1 MVKAVFMDYTGTIIQ
16 EKGADLEKL
25 VSRIWK
31 NSQLETTEETV
42 RYWWSLLKRMEEK
55 SYGDAF
61 LTEDEIVDCLLEQL
75 GREKGLND
83 DFSELHKLFQRFWM
97 YAPVFDDVKD
107 FFEQCKLPVYIITNN
122 GACYVEECLRH
133 NQLKA
138 AGIISGEMVKA
149 YKPHREVFAYALE
162 KSGCSAKEVVHIGD
176 SVVSDVNGAAAAGI
190 TPILIDRKGK
200 EQCLKY
206 KVIHRLTETLEYL
219 GCLR

>member
-97 YAPVFDDVKD
+97 YAPVFDDVKE
-107 FFEQCKLPVYIITNN
+107 FFEKCSLPIYVITNN
-122 GACYVEECLRH
+122 GVCYVQECLEQ
-133 NQLKA
+133 NGLTA
-138 AGIISGEMVKA
+138 VGIISGEMVRA
-149 YKPHREVFAYALE
+149 YKPHKEVFDYAL
-162 KSGCSAKEVVHIGD
+162 KISGCAAGEVIHIGD
-176 SVVSDVNGAAAAGI
+176 SVVSDVNGASAAGI
-190 TPILIDRKGK
+190 TPVLIDRKA
-200 EQCLKY
+200 EVQSADY
-206 KVIHRLTETLEYL
+206 KVIHRLTEVFKYLE
-219 GCLR
+219 CI